1 VAAIFCFRLFFW
13 TIKEG
18 AMIRGL
24 YLITDGSPEREL
36 LPKVQEALHGGAR
49 VVQYRDKTLP
59 PPAQVAVA
67 RRLGEVC
74 RAAGALF
81 LVNDSPEVA
90 LQSGADGAHLGQ
102 GDMGVAEARALM
114 GPGKIIGVSTRTV
127 EQALAAERQGADYI
141 GLGSIFPTISKK
153 DILLVGL
160 ETLEKVRRAVKIPV
174 VAIGGIQ
181 RDNAGTVIDSG
192 ADGVAVMS
200 GVMQAPS
207 PAVAAREISL
217 LFNRRCPFPRGRV
230 LTVAGSDSGGGA
242 GIQADLKTVALLG
255 GFGASAVTALT
266 AQNTRKVQEVQ
277 AVSAGFVEA
286 QIRAVVEDIGA
297 DTVKTGMLLSA
308 EVVETVARAVERYA
322 LLAVVD
328 PVMLAKGGEAL
339 LRPEAVATMKAAL
352 LPWTYLLTPNVPE
365 AEALSGVR
373 ITTEADQERA
383 ARRLQQMGP
392 RNVLVKGGHLPRQ
405 AVDIL
410 LAGDKVLRFP
420 SARFDTPHTH
430 GTGCSFSAAI
440 ATFLAQGLPLPE
452 AVAQGKKFI
461 TEAIR
466 TAAPL
471 GGGHGPV
478 NHWQGAKAVTG
489 EMRLSLPNIPK

>member
-1 VAAIFCFRLFFW
+1 
-13 TIKEG
+13 
-18 AMIRGL
+18 
-24 YLITDGSPEREL
+24 
-36 LPKVQEALHGGAR
+36 
-49 VVQYRDKTLP
+49 
-59 PPAQVAVA
+59 
-67 RRLGEVC
+67 
-74 RAAGALF
+74 
-81 LVNDSPEVA
+81 
-90 LQSGADGAHLGQ
+90 
-102 GDMGVAEARALM
+102 
-114 GPGKIIGVSTRTV
+114 
-127 EQALAAERQGADYI
+127 
-141 GLGSIFPTISKK
+141 
-153 DILLVGL
+153 
-160 ETLEKVRRAVKIPV
+160 
-174 VAIGGIQ
+174 
-181 RDNAGTVIDSG
+181 
-192 ADGVAVMS
+192 
-200 GVMQAPS
+200 
-207 PAVAAREISL
+207 VAAREISL

-392 RNVLVKGGHLPRQ
+392 CNVLVKGGHLPGK

-420 SARFDTPHTH
+420 SA
-430 GTGCSFSAAI
+430 
-440 ATFLAQGLPLPE
+440 PLSMTVP
-452 AVAQGKKFI
+452 A
-461 TEAIR
+461 
-466 TAAPL
+466 
-471 GGGHGPV
+471 
-478 NHWQGAKAVTG
+478 
-489 EMRLSLPNIPK
+489 LSR